1 MNVRGTSLIISDL
14 SFQPDPVDTTMWNAL
29 HYAVYFNQMELVKY
43 FIQTLKVN
51 ICVTA
56 PKPLAESE
64 KDPTNSVNFP
74 EDKLLLV
81 LLAYDRRNSKILS
94 YLLEKLYY
102 FWPSGT
108 VDQLLVK

>member
-1 MNVRGTSLIISDL
+1 
-14 SFQPDPVDTTMWNAL
+14 MWNPL

-43 FIQTLKVN
+43 FVQTLKIN

-74 EDKLLLV
+74 EDKLLL
-81 LLAYDRRNSKILS
+81 LMLAYDRRNPKILS

-102 FWPSGT
+102 FWPSTT
-108 VDQLLVK
+108 VDKLLV